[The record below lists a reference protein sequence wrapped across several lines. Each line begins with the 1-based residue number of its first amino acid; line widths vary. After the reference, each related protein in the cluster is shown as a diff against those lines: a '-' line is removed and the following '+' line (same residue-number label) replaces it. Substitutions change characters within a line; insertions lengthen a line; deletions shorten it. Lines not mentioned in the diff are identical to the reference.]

1 MRPAPVSV
9 RRAAQEELPRAVR
22 RRCWSARRRAAEI
35 VRKAMSVGNVVDA
48 GVWPES
54 ERRSVLLVGF
64 ATLLD
69 GAHDRFGEAVVAD
82 GRRLAVLRRMPAD
95 IHEHRAAVAS
105 ARTSGQTH
113 IHGKKRRLVYHA
125 LDALGRT
132 QQTVV
137 GQTPRSAAED
147 ALGQMWTQNLGSATV
162 GVFQTQRA

>member
-1 MRPAPVSV
+1 
-9 RRAAQEELPRAVR
+9 
-22 RRCWSARRRAAEI
+22 
-35 VRKAMSVGNVVDA
+35 MSVGSVVDA
-48 GVWPES
+48 RVWPES
-54 ERRSVLLVGF
+54 ERRFVLLVGF

-95 IHEHRAAVAS
+95 VHEHWAAVVC

-113 IHGKKRRLVYHA
+113 IHGKKRRLVSHA
-125 LDALGRT
+125 LDTLGRT

-137 GQTPRSAAED
+137 GKTPRSAAED
-147 ALGQMWTQNLGSATV
+147 ALDRMRTQSLGSATV